1 MWVIIIYENIV
12 KAKMSLMD
20 LTNSKHFGV
29 HRHSSYEPGF
39 DIIKCILISND
50 VWVKSNYRLPSENNI
65 SI

>member
-29 HRHSSYEPGF
+29 HRNSSYEPGF
-39 DIIKCILISND
+39 DIRMIKLII
-50 VWVKSNYRLPSENNI
+50 KSEWYNQMYIDFKWCVS
-65 SI
+65 